1 MMPKSTKESQ
11 SMNLETDGLKAALE
25 RLCLVVPKKGTL
37 PVLENLRWRVVK
49 GHLELTATDLD
60 NSLHISMPFAAPAI
74 TNSVDVLVPAKE
86 LYQAVKTEAA
96 PNMQVRIHDGKF
108 EVRANNR
115 TLVLPASEPKNFPQ
129 IPDGKL
135 SLRGQILASALET
148 ALIKALFCVSTE
160 STRYS
165 TDVLKLEMRDSVF
178 RVVGTD
184 GHRLSVVEGAAKTGT
199 NSAAFS
205 TLLLRS
211 TASILS
217 KLEANDESGWVQFS
231 TCGSE
236 QEFILFVLPDGSG
249 LIARRGQGQF
259 PNYENVIPKAPLEA
273 KVVFQREEL
282 LDGLTKLSATARKAQ
297 NSAVKLELS
306 KSPACIKAENDG
318 TANRVALEHARVSG
332 KARDIGLNHQYLT
345 QYVKSLETDTV
356 SMRLFP
362 RAISEVI
369 VFDSFRYQHLLMPLR
384 D

>member
-1 MMPKSTKESQ
+1 MS
-11 SMNLETDGLKAALE
+11 LETKKLKAALE
-25 RLCLVVPKKGTL
+25 RLFLVVPKKGTL

-60 NSLHISMPFAAPAI
+60 NSLHISMPFPAPAI
-74 TNSVDVLVPAKE
+74 ANSADVLVPAKE
-86 LYQAVKTEAA
+86 LYQAVKTESA
-96 PNMQVRIHDGKF
+96 PNLEIRIHDGKF

-115 TLVLPASEPKNFPQ
+115 TLVLSCVEPKNFPQ
-129 IPDGKL
+129 IPDGEL
-135 SLRGQILASALET
+135 SLRGQILSSALET
-148 ALIKALFCVSTE
+148 ALSKALFCVSAE

-165 TDVLKLEMRDSVF
+165 TDVIKLEMRDSVF
-178 RVVGTD
+178 RIVGTD

-217 KLEANDESGWVQFS
+217 KLQADGESSWVQFS

-236 QEFILFVLPDGSG
+236 QEFNLFVLPDGSG

-273 KVVFQREEL
+273 KVVFQRDEL

-306 KSPACIKAENDG
+306 KSPACMKAENDG
-318 TANRVALEHARVSG
+318 TANRVALERARISG

-356 SMRLFP
+356 SMKLFP
-362 RAISEVI
+362 RAISEVV

>member
-1 MMPKSTKESQ
+1 
-11 SMNLETDGLKAALE
+11 MNLETKKLKAALE

-74 TNSVDVLVPAKE
+74 SNSADVLVPAKE
-86 LYQAVKTEAA
+86 LYQAVKTESA
-96 PNMQVRIHDGKF
+96 PNLGIRIHDGKF

-115 TLVLPASEPKNFPQ
+115 TLVLPGVETKNFPQ
-129 IPDGKL
+129 IPDGEL
-135 SLRGQILASALET
+135 SLRGQMLSSALET
-148 ALIKALFCVSTE
+148 ALSKALFCVSME
-160 STRYS
+160 STLYS
-165 TDVLKLEMRDSVF
+165 IDVIKLELRDSSF
-178 RVVGTD
+178 RIVGTD

-199 NSAAFS
+199 NSACFS

-211 TASILS
+211 TASTLS
-217 KLEANDESGWVQFS
+217 KLQADGESSLVQFS
-231 TCGSE
+231 TCGSQ
-236 QEFILFVLPDGSG
+236 QEFNLFMLPDGSG
-249 LIARRGQGQF
+249 LIARRSQGQF

-273 KVVFQREEL
+273 EKVFQREEL
-282 LDGLTKLSATARKAQ
+282 VDGLAKLSATARKAQ
-297 NSAVKLELS
+297 NAAVKLELS
-306 KSPACIKAENDG
+306 KSPACMKAENDG
-318 TANRVALEHARVSG
+318 TASRVALDRARISG

-356 SMRLFP
+356 SMKLFP
-362 RAISEVI
+362 KAISEVV

>member
-1 MMPKSTKESQ
+1 
-11 SMNLETDGLKAALE
+11 MNLEIKRLKAALE

-60 NSLHISMPFAAPAI
+60 NSLHISMPLAAPAGA
-74 TNSVDVLVPAKE
+74 NSVDVLVPAKE
-86 LYQAVKTEAA
+86 LYQAVKTESA
-96 PNMQVRIHDGKF
+96 PNMEIRIHDGKF

-115 TLVLPASEPKNFPQ
+115 TLVLSCVEPKNFPQ

-135 SLRGQILASALET
+135 SLRGQMLSSALET
-148 ALIKALFCVSTE
+148 ALSKALFCVSAE

-165 TDVLKLEMRDSVF
+165 TDVIKLEMRDSVF
-178 RVVGTD
+178 RIVGTD

-217 KLEANDESGWVQFS
+217 KLQADGESSWVQFS
-231 TCGSE
+231 TGGSE
-236 QEFILFVLPDGSG
+236 QEFNLFMLPDGSG

-297 NSAVKLELS
+297 NAAVKLELS

-318 TANRVALEHARVSG
+318 TRNRVALERARISG

-356 SMRLFP
+356 SMKLFP
-362 RAISEVI
+362 RAISEVV

>member
-1 MMPKSTKESQ
+1 
-11 SMNLETDGLKAALE
+11 MNLETKILKAALE

-37 PVLENLRWRVVK
+37 PVLENLRWRVVN

-60 NSLHISMPFAAPAI
+60 NSLYISMPFAASGINNP
-74 TNSVDVLVPAKE
+74 VDLLVPAKE
-86 LYQAVKTEAA
+86 LYQAVKTESA
-96 PNMQVRIHDGKF
+96 PNMEIRIHDGKF

-129 IPDGKL
+129 IPDGEL

-148 ALIKALFCVSTE
+148 ALTKALFCVSTE

-165 TDVLKLEMRDSVF
+165 TDVIKLEMRDSVF

-184 GHRLSVVEGAAKTGT
+184 GHRLSVVEGAAKNGT
-199 NSAAFS
+199 NSAAFT

-217 KLEANDESGWVQFS
+217 KLQADGESGWVQFS
-231 TCGSE
+231 TCASE
-236 QEFILFVLPDGSG
+236 QEFNLFVLPDGSG

-297 NSAVKLELS
+297 NAAVKLELS
-306 KSPACIKAENDG
+306 KSPARIKAENDG
-318 TANRVALEHARVSG
+318 TANQIALEHARVSG
-332 KARDIGLNHQYLT
+332 KARDIGVNHQYLT

-356 SMRLFP
+356 SMKLFP

-369 VFDSFRYQHLLMPLR
+369 MFDSFRYQHLLMPIR

>member
-1 MMPKSTKESQ
+1 
-11 SMNLETDGLKAALE
+11 MNLETKRLKAALE

-60 NSLHISMPFAAPAI
+60 NSVHISMPFAAPTIAHSI
-74 TNSVDVLVPAKE
+74 DVLVPAKE
-86 LYQAVKTEAA
+86 LYQAVKTESA
-96 PNMQVRIHDGKF
+96 PTMEVRIHDGKF

-115 TLVLPASEPKNFPQ
+115 TLVLPATEPKNFPQ
-129 IPDGKL
+129 IPDGEL

-148 ALIKALFCVSTE
+148 ALTKALFCVSTE

-165 TDVLKLEMRDSVF
+165 TDVVKLEMRDSTF

-184 GHRLSVVEGAAKTGT
+184 GHRLSVVEGAAKNGA
-199 NSAAFS
+199 SSAFS
-205 TLLLRS
+205 TLLLRF

-217 KLEANDESGWVQFS
+217 KLQANGESGWVQFS

-236 QEFILFVLPDGSG
+236 QDFILFVLPDGSG

-282 LDGLTKLSATARKAQ
+282 LDGLTKLSATARKSQ
-297 NSAVKLELS
+297 NAAVKLELS

-318 TANRVALEHARVSG
+318 TANRVALEHARVS
-332 KARDIGLNHQYLT
+332 
-345 QYVKSLETDTV
+345 
-356 SMRLFP
+356 
-362 RAISEVI
+362 
-369 VFDSFRYQHLLMPLR
+369 
-384 D
+384 

>member
-1 MMPKSTKESQ
+1 M
-11 SMNLETDGLKAALE
+11 
-25 RLCLVVPKKGTL
+25 
-37 PVLENLRWRVVK
+37 LENLRWRVVK

-74 TNSVDVLVPAKE
+74 ANSADVLVPAKE
-86 LYQAVKTEAA
+86 LHQAVKTESA
-96 PNMQVRIHDGKF
+96 PNLEIRIYDSKF

-115 TLVLPASEPKNFPQ
+115 TLVLSCVEPKNFPQ
-129 IPDGKL
+129 IPDGEL
-135 SLRGQILASALET
+135 SLRGQMLSSALET
-148 ALIKALFCVSTE
+148 ALSKALFCVSAE

-165 TDVLKLEMRDSVF
+165 TDVVKLEMHESIF
-178 RVVGTD
+178 RIVGTD

-217 KLEANDESGWVQFS
+217 KLQASGESAWVQFS

-273 KVVFQREEL
+273 KVLFQREEL

-297 NSAVKLELS
+297 NAAVKLELS
-306 KSPACIKAENDG
+306 KTPACIKAENDG
-318 TANRVALEHARVSG
+318 TANRIALEHARVSG
-332 KARDIGLNHQYLT
+332 IARDIGLNHQYLT

-356 SMRLFP
+356 SMKLFP

>member
-1 MMPKSTKESQ
+1 
-11 SMNLETDGLKAALE
+11 MNLETKKLKAALE

-74 TNSVDVLVPAKE
+74 ANSADVLVPAKE
-86 LYQAVKTEAA
+86 LYQAVKTEST
-96 PNMQVRIHDGKF
+96 PNLEIRIHDGKF

-115 TLVLPASEPKNFPQ
+115 TLVLSCVEPKNFPQ
-129 IPDGKL
+129 IPDGEL
-135 SLRGQILASALET
+135 SLRGQMLSSALEA
-148 ALIKALFCVSTE
+148 ALSKALFCVSAE

-178 RVVGTD
+178 QIVGTD

-217 KLEANDESGWVQFS
+217 KLQADGESSWVQFS

-236 QEFILFVLPDGSG
+236 QEFNLFVLPDGSG

-297 NSAVKLELS
+297 NAAVKLELS
-306 KSPACIKAENDG
+306 KSPPCMKAENDG
-318 TANRVALEHARVSG
+318 TANRVALERARISG

-345 QYVKSLETDTV
+345 QYVKSLKTDTV
-356 SMRLFP
+356 SMKLFP
-362 RAISEVI
+362 RAISEVV
-369 VFDSFRYQHLLMPLR
+369 VFDGFRYQHLLMPLR

>member
-1 MMPKSTKESQ
+1 
-11 SMNLETDGLKAALE
+11 MNLETKILKAALE

-37 PVLENLRWRVVK
+37 PVLENLRWRVVR

-60 NSLHISMPFAAPAI
+60 NSLHISMPFTASAI
-74 TNSVDVLVPAKE
+74 ANSVDVLVPAKE
-86 LYQAVKTEAA
+86 LYQAVKTESA
-96 PNMQVRIHDGKF
+96 PNIEVRIHDGKF

-115 TLVLPASEPKNFPQ
+115 TLVLPATEPKNFPL
-129 IPDGKL
+129 IPDGEL
-135 SLRGQILASALET
+135 NLRGQILASALET
-148 ALIKALFCVSTE
+148 ALTKALFCVSTE

-165 TDVLKLEMRDSVF
+165 TDVVKLEMRDSTF

-184 GHRLSVVEGAAKTGT
+184 GHRLSVVEGAAKNGV
-199 NSAAFS
+199 NSAYS

-217 KLEANDESGWVQFS
+217 KLESNGESGWVQLS

-282 LDGLTKLSATARKAQ
+282 LDGLTKLSATARKAP
-297 NSAVKLELS
+297 NAAVKLELA

-332 KARDIGLNHQYLT
+332 KARDIGVNHQYLT

>member
-1 MMPKSTKESQ
+1 
-11 SMNLETDGLKAALE
+11 MNLETKKLKAALE
-25 RLCLVVPKKGTL
+25 RLCLVVPKKGSL

-60 NSLHISMPFAAPAI
+60 NRLHISMPFPAPAI
-74 TNSVDVLVPAKE
+74 ANSVDVLVPTKE
-86 LYQAVKTEAA
+86 LYQAVKTESV
-96 PNMQVRIHDGKF
+96 PNLEIRIHDGKF

-115 TLVLPASEPKNFPQ
+115 TLVLSCVEPKNFPQ
-129 IPDGKL
+129 IPDGDL
-135 SLRGQILASALET
+135 SLRGQMLSSALYT
-148 ALIKALFCVSTE
+148 ALSKALFCVSAE
-160 STRYS
+160 STRY
-165 TDVLKLEMRDSVF
+165 TIDVIKLEMRDSVF
-178 RVVGTD
+178 RIVGTD

-211 TASILS
+211 TVSILN
-217 KLEANDESGWVQFS
+217 KLRADGESSWVQFS

-236 QEFILFVLPDGSG
+236 QEFNLFVLPDGSG

-282 LDGLTKLSATARKAQ
+282 VDGLAKLSAAARKAQ
-297 NSAVKLELS
+297 NAAVKLELS

-318 TANRVALEHARVSG
+318 TANRVALEHARISG

-356 SMRLFP
+356 SMKLFP
-362 RAISEVI
+362 RAISEVV